1 MGKGTS
7 SNQGNYS
14 VARDYQKSESY
25 LKPGL
30 ESKSRVYSSI
40 PVQKQDYHTYG
51 NKSPISNLLC
61 SLNSLIG
68 GKTIWSI
75 KTISWRIFLIVKT
88 NSALSFEQK

>member
-68 GKTIWSI
+68 GKNHM
-75 KTISWRIFLIVKT
+75 KHQNNQLKNISHC
-88 NSALSFEQK
+88 